1 MHINI
6 KNLQDHDILTGIIT
20 TLIMLIIIN
29 ICSFVV
35 PVGFNQILHI
45 GSIIAII
52 LLMVAIIGQLLEKN
66 NTNKL

>member
-35 PVGFNQILHI
+35 PVRFNPILHI
-45 GSIIAII
+45 GSIIALI
-52 LLMVAIIGQLLEKN
+52 LLIVAIIGQLLEKP
-66 NTNKL
+66 NKNS